1 MRSVN
6 TETGGVMTGPVVRVA
21 VDGKPLVAHRV
32 RHGWRVLYAGNVQE
46 QRFIQDALSRL
57 LPSPTDVLNL
67 SLQILELETQ

>member
-1 MRSVN
+1 
-6 TETGGVMTGPVVRVA
+6 
-21 VDGKPLVAHRV
+21 
-32 RHGWRVLYAGNVQE
+32 VLYGGNVQE